1 MRSYQVADE
10 TVVLADSIEVPG
22 LGHLPVNAFLLRGA
36 EPLLVDTGLPTS
48 RAEFL
53 DHLWSLCDPED
64 LRWVWLT
71 HPDRDHTG
79 SLLQIL
85 EAAPQARLVT
95 TFLGLG
101 ILSIE
106 HAIPPE
112 RAFLLNPGQ
121 SLDIGDRV
129 LRAFRPPLYDSP
141 ATAGLIDQ
149 RTGACFSSDCF
160 GGPMATSELAQSDD
174 VAAVNPSDLVAAQR
188 LWATVDSPWVAD
200 VDRGRYAASVRDL
213 ATSTAGLPLVLSTH
227 LPPARN
233 RGDQLLDVL
242 ANAPDQ
248 PPFVGPDQAAL
259 EALLAGFARTN
270 LTREAGTSESHPR
283 PGNAA
288 QP

>member
-79 SLLQIL
+79 SLLQVL

-106 HAIPPE
+106 HAYPH
-112 RAFLLNPGQ
+112 
-121 SLDIGDRV
+121 
-129 LRAFRPPLYDSP
+129 
-141 ATAGLIDQ
+141 
-149 RTGACFSSDCF
+149 
-160 GGPMATSELAQSDD
+160 
-174 VAAVNPSDLVAAQR
+174 PS
-188 LWATVDSPWVAD
+188 
-200 VDRGRYAASVRDL
+200 
-213 ATSTAGLPLVLSTH
+213 VLSC
-227 LPPARN
+227 
-233 RGDQLLDVL
+233 
-242 ANAPDQ
+242 
-248 PPFVGPDQAAL
+248 
-259 EALLAGFARTN
+259 
-270 LTREAGTSESHPR
+270 
-283 PGNAA
+283 
-288 QP
+288 

>member
-10 TVVLADSIEVPG
+10 TVVLADSTEVPG

-85 EAAPQARLVT
+85 EAAPQARLIT

-160 GGPMATSELAQSDD
+160 GAPDGHVRAGAGRRRRRGKSVGSGRGP
-174 VAAVNPSDLVAAQR
+174 AAVGDGGQSLG
-188 LWATVDSPWVAD
+188 
-200 VDRGRYAASVRDL
+200 RGRRSWQVR
-213 ATSTAGLPLVLSTH
+213 
-227 LPPARN
+227 
-233 RGDQLLDVL
+233 
-242 ANAPDQ
+242 
-248 PPFVGPDQAAL
+248 
-259 EALLAGFARTN
+259 GFGA
-270 LTREAGTSESHPR
+270 
-283 PGNAA
+283 
-288 QP
+288 